1 VTTDTGSGPTREPG
15 SFRDAGSFRDPSGYV
30 FQQDGR
36 IFRAIDAPCA
46 AILRAL
52 SEKGTLARLVS
63 DGLVVPT
70 EILPPSPL
78 TERLVREHPRYE
90 QFLEHEK
97 IQPVTYPYCWTVSML
112 ADAGIRTLDLQIRLL
127 ESGHSLKDAT
137 AYNIQFVKGR
147 PVFIDLSSIERPVR
161 LDIWVALGQ
170 FQQMFTFPLLLV
182 RHRGWDLRS
191 YFLGS
196 IGGRTVEQV
205 ARAFPGVARLRP
217 RLLLDL
223 TLPLWLNRR
232 GDSGKT
238 GGREILTRPNPDS
251 GAQVLNLR
259 RLRRKIA
266 ALAEGYR
273 PHGTWSR
280 YTGECSYT
288 DAAEE
293 AKKTL
298 VRSMIEP
305 LRPATV
311 LDLGCNTGDYSYL
324 AAGLGAA
331 VIAADGDHDAVELL
345 YRRLKKTPARIT
357 PMVVDIGNPSPS
369 IGFRNLERASF
380 HDRVQ
385 ADCVLALALIHHLH
399 VSGNL
404 PLESI
409 AALFSDLT
417 RDALVLEFV
426 PPDDPQFRRLTRF
439 RLDDYASMTIER
451 CLEAFAGRFEL
462 ARREPVPG
470 SPRTL
475 LLLRKRGGPRA

>member
-1 VTTDTGSGPTREPG
+1 MTTETGSGPT
-15 SFRDAGSFRDPSGYV
+15 RDAGSFRDPSGYV

-36 IFRAIDAPCA
+36 VFRAVDAPCA
-46 AILRAL
+46 AILRGL
-52 SEKGTLARLVS
+52 SGKGALARLVA

-78 TERLVREHPRYE
+78 TERLVREHPGYD
-90 QFLEHEK
+90 QFLEHER

-112 ADAGIRTLDLQIRLL
+112 ADAGLHTLDLQIRLL

-137 AYNIQFVKGR
+137 AYNIQFVNGR
-147 PVFIDLSSIERPVR
+147 PLFIDLSSIEKPAR

-182 RHRGWDLRS
+182 RYRGWDLRS

-196 IGGRTVEQV
+196 LGGRTVEQV
-205 ARAFPGVARLRP
+205 ARAFPGPSRLRP

-232 GDSGKT
+232 GDTGKT

-266 ALAEGYR
+266 RLADGYR

-288 DAAEE
+288 DAAED
-293 AKKTL
+293 AKKAL
-298 VRSMIEP
+298 VRSLLEP

-331 VIAADGDHDAVELL
+331 VVAADGDHDAVELL
-345 YRRLKKTPARIT
+345 YRRLRKTPARIT
-357 PMVVDIGNPSPS
+357 PMVIDIGNPSPA

-380 HDRVQ
+380 HDRVR
-385 ADCVLALALIHHLH
+385 ADCVLALAVIHHLH

-404 PLESI
+404 PLELI
-409 AALFSDLT
+409 GALFADLT
-417 RDALVLEFV
+417 RDALILEFV
-426 PPDDPQFRRLTRF
+426 PPDDPQFQRLTRF
-439 RLDDYASMTIER
+439 RLDSYAGMTIEN
-451 CLEAFAGRFEL
+451 CLAAFASRFEL
-462 ARREPVPG
+462 VRREPVPG

-475 LLLRKRGGPRA
+475 LLLRRRGGPTT